1 MKSCASQKSQ
11 EELVPISSHLVFV
24 DVGIDF
30 QVFLFIHQIFP
41 YHLPGTQH
49 YSLVHET
56 DNIPIFMEFTFWVTG
71 RQKTRKWSPIW
82 FLKRNERNKQ
92 SDYRE

>member
-1 MKSCASQKSQ
+1 MNFSIFCCMKSFASQKSQ
-11 EELVPISSHLVFV
+11 EELVPISSHLVLV

-30 QVFLFIHQIFP
+30 QVSLFIHRIFT

-56 DNIPIFMEFTFWVTG
+56 DNILIFMEFTF
-71 RQKTRKWSPIW
+71 
-82 FLKRNERNKQ
+82 
-92 SDYRE
+92 